1 MMQLFFGL
9 AVTLAVN
16 VYAQGDAAPATAA
29 PRASAS
35 LLAALAAVPADPAPA
50 VLRNVDAKS
59 VGEHYWVCNEKHLE
73 LFQPTVFNAKGLL
86 LGVGTDQMYTLAGW
100 QDPDIL
106 LLTDYDPWVVHLHQA
121 YFALVRAAD
130 TPKKFIALWSPTQRA
145 TSLHLLQPPPSTNS
159 GEKSEALTQRLFRQ
173 AGGQVYYHLLQ
184 VQQRMRSAKVPC
196 WLTDQAQYDRVR
208 ALVREGRA
216 IALQADWTRRG
227 AMPTVAQVLKQHGQM
242 VRVAYL
248 SNAEDYL
255 QPYPPEFRAI
265 VRALPVDAQSWW
277 LRTQATGKSSI
288 DLRYNIQRLQNFANW
303 LAHPQVKLSRQ
314 IVVRL
319 PTSSYDQVQFAET
332 KGAQPPAWLIGKA
345 KLP

>member
-1 MMQLFFGL
+1 MQLFLGLAFGL
-9 AVTLAVN
+9 IVN
-16 VYAQGDAAPATAA
+16 GYTQGDSALATAA

-59 VGEHYWVCNEKHLE
+59 IGEHYLVCNEKHLE
-73 LFQPTVFNAKGLL
+73 LFQPTVANAKGLL

-145 TSLHLLQPPPSTNS
+145 GSLQLLQSAPAKP
-159 GEKSEALTQRLFRQ
+159 GEQSEALTQRLFRR

-196 WLTDQAQYDRVR
+196 WLTDQVQYDRVR

-216 IALQADWTRRG
+216 LALQADWTRQG
-227 AMPTVAQVLKQHGQM
+227 AMPTVAQVLKQHGQV

-277 LRTQATGKSSI
+277 LRTQATGKSNI
-288 DLRYNIQRLQNFANW
+288 DLRYNIQRLQHFSNW

-319 PTSSYDQVQFAET
+319 PNGSYDQVQFAET
-332 KGAQPPAWLIGKA
+332 KGAQPPSWLIGKP
-345 KLP
+345 KVP